1 MNSMNSMNSI
11 NSFCQ
16 RLIDSCEKHA
26 ARTAM
31 RIVGDETEVYDY
43 AELLRQIRA
52 VAYRLKE
59 ENIAFG
65 DRVALIGENH
75 PCWAIA
81 YLATLYRGAVCVPI
95 DPHGEIETI
104 TNFLENS
111 DAKLAF
117 LSPDVREKF
126 SQIEEKLGRHIPSV
140 VWRMEDSTNGFQK
153 FEDWA
158 NTDFPESFANEVP
171 PAKGDDTALLIYTSG
186 TTGTPKGVPLSH
198 GNITGELDGI
208 YKVLL
213 LTEQEKILSL
223 LPLFHVYLQIVNLW
237 VATTYGAEVGYLKE
251 MTPDELGKA
260 MRAFKPTLL
269 TTVPRLWYL
278 FHKKI
283 FDAVA
288 EKPKAV
294 QVLFKAMLAT
304 NGALRNTFG
313 VNLCK
318 KLFGQVHESFGG
330 KLRRAITAGSRFDED
345 VATDFHD
352 LGFTIIQG
360 YGLTET

>member
-1 MNSMNSMNSI
+1 
-11 NSFCQ
+11 
-16 RLIDSCEKHA
+16 
-26 ARTAM
+26 M

-52 VAYRLKE
+52 VAYRIKE
-59 ENIAFG
+59 EKIEFG

-75 PCWAIA
+75 PCWAVA

-111 DAKLAF
+111 ETKLAF
-117 LSPDVREKF
+117 LSPNVMEKF

-140 VWRMEDSTNGFQK
+140 VWRMENSTNGFQK
-153 FEDWA
+153 FEDWIK
-158 NTDFPESFANEVP
+158 TDFPESFARETP
-171 PAKGDDTALLIYTSG
+171 PAKGDDPALLMYTSG

-213 LTEQEKILSL
+213 LTEKERILSL

-260 MRAFKPTLL
+260 MRAFKPTML

-294 QVLFKAMLAT
+294 QMLFKAMLKT
-304 NGALRNTFG
+304 NGFVRNNLKTNLGETF
-313 VNLCK
+313 
-318 KLFGQVHESFGG
+318 FGKVHESFGG
-330 KLRRAITAGSRFDED
+330 NLRFAVTAGSRFDEAD
-345 VATDFHD
+345 RPGSF
-352 LGFTIIQG
+352 LG
-360 YGLTET
+360 